1 MTGPLET
8 EVKIPMPDGAAAARL
23 LIEAHGYRITAP
35 RILQVD
41 QVFDFPDRSLRQSG
55 RLLRV
60 RSEGGLDGAA
70 ILTFKGP
77 AVSASP
83 HKSREELETS
93 AGSRATL
100 ELILERLGFVPSF
113 RYEKY
118 RTIFRTADEYSK
130 VGEAGFIAEAGL
142 IALDETP
149 IGVFLELEGAGYWID
164 RTALQFGFMPKDYI
178 TASYAALY
186 REYLGSHTGPSDM
199 TFLSNG
205 VGVSGK
211 DS

>member
-1 MTGPLET
+1 MEPVFLKNPAGPIET

-23 LIEAHGYRITAP
+23 LIESHGYLETEP
-35 RILQVD
+35 RKLQVD
-41 QVFDFPDRSLRQSG
+41 QVFDYPDRSLRQG
-55 RLLRV
+55 GKLLRV
-60 RSEGGLDGAA
+60 RSESSSEPAA

-77 AVSASP
+77 VVSASP

-100 ELILERLGFVPSF
+100 EQILERLGFVPSF

-118 RTIFRTADEYSK
+118 RTTFRTPQAAGDAGAVDET
-130 VGEAGFIAEAGL
+130 GL

-149 IGVFLELEGAGYWID
+149 IGVFMELEGPGYWID
-164 RTALQFGFMPKDYI
+164 RTALEFGFSPINYL

-186 REYLGSHTGPSDM
+186 RDYLTSNPGPSDM
-199 TFLSNG
+199 TFL
-205 VGVSGK
+205 K
-211 DS
+211 R